1 MRTTSILSR
10 NLLSRIATVVAT
22 GSLLLAA
29 SSCGGSAATS
39 MTAPTQIVRCGIA
52 MQTVDA
58 PLPAEGGTASIAVTA
73 ARECA
78 WSASAEGAWL
88 TIRSGASGQGDG
100 AVEFVAAVNP
110 DPQMRRGS
118 IIANGQRTEVSQ
130 AAGTCEIVLGQSA
143 ASFGQ
148 AGGSG
153 QLQVRASSSMCAWSA
168 ATTADWIQLRTT
180 SGQGNGALS
189 FDVPASTAP
198 PRSATIT
205 VAGQTFSVTQSE
217 GCTYAISP
225 ASQSVPSS
233 GGGGA
238 IAITTAP
245 ACPWTAATN
254 ASWLTVTPAAGR
266 GPSPVTF
273 SVAAT
278 SGRSRSGTAI
288 VAGETFT
295 VAQSQGCAYVV
306 QPATGQVGSSGGT
319 VSFNVTAN
327 RECDWSAASNDSWIT
342 LQGLSS
348 GSGEGTVRL
357 SVAATTGPGRSG
369 SVTIAG
375 QRIAIT
381 QSPGCSFSITPES
394 ATAPSAAS
402 TGKVTV
408 SAGSGCAWTASS
420 NAPWLT
426 IASGSAGSGSGEVQ
440 YAAAAT
446 AGPARSG
453 TITVAGR
460 TFTLNQGE
468 GCAFTLSPT
477 FTTIDD
483 DGGQGSFAVQAGS
496 GCGWSATSTVPW
508 VTISSGASGTG
519 DGTVRFTAGRNTGPS
534 RSGAITAA
542 GKTFT
547 VSQGNGCSIALA
559 SPTFNA
565 PAAGGSGAVGVTA
578 GSGCSWTAT
587 SNANWLSIT
596 SGAAGTGNG
605 TVGFTAAANNGPLR
619 SDTLTIGGRT
629 FTVSQAENCSLTI
642 APERVT
648 MAAAAGDT
656 NVAVTTVSGCPWSSS
671 SSTPWISVAAGSSGS
686 GSGTVKLT
694 VQVNSGAAR
703 SGSATIA
710 GRTFTID
717 QNSGCA
723 FAITPTSQTMAASGG
738 SLPVTVTSPGGCT
751 WTASS
756 QAPWLSVTSGASG
769 SGGGTVQVEVQANTG
784 AQRLGTATIAGQTF
798 TVMQDG
804 GCSYVVSPESLT
816 AGAAG
821 GPARVDIST
830 GSSCG
835 WSAVNAVGWIA
846 VSGAAAGSGSGGV
859 DLSIAPNAG
868 PARSGTIAVAGRTVT
883 VTQDSG
889 CTFSLSATSQ
899 TMGASGGAGSV
910 SVTAGTGCAWTAVS
924 AAPWL
929 VITDGASGSGP
940 GAVQF
945 IVEANAT
952 GAPRSGT
959 LNIANVAF
967 TLTQQ

>member
-1 MRTTSILSR
+1 
-10 NLLSRIATVVAT
+10 
-22 GSLLLAA
+22 
-29 SSCGGSAATS
+29 
-39 MTAPTQIVRCGIA
+39 MTAPTQIVRCSIA

-58 PLPAEGGTASIAVTA
+58 PLPAEGGTASVAVTA

-88 TIRSGASGQGDG
+88 TIKSGASGQGDG
-100 AVEFVAAVNP
+100 AVEFVATVNP

-118 IIANGQRTEVSQ
+118 ITANGQRTEVSQ
-130 AAGTCEIVLGQSA
+130 SAGTCEIVLGQSA

-148 AGGSG
+148 GGGSV

-168 ATTADWIQLRTT
+168 ATAADWIQLRTT
-180 SGQGNGALS
+180 SGQGNGTLS

-217 GCTYAISP
+217 GCTYAIAP
-225 ASQSVPSS
+225 ASQSVPPS

-254 ASWLTVTPAAGR
+254 ATWLTVTPASGR
-266 GPSPVTF
+266 GPSAVTF

-295 VAQSQGCAYVV
+295 VTQSQGCAYVV

-319 VSFNVTAN
+319 LSFSVTAN

-342 LQGLSS
+342 LQDRSS
-348 GSGEGTVRL
+348 GAGEGTVGL
-357 SVAATTGPGRSG
+357 IVAATTGPARSG
-369 SVTIAG
+369 SATIAG
-375 QRIAIT
+375 QRIAIS
-381 QSPGCSFSITPES
+381 QSPGCAFSISPES
-394 ATAPSAAS
+394 ATASSAAS

-426 IASGSAGSGSGEVQ
+426 IAAGRTGSGNGEVQ

-446 AGPARSG
+446 TGPARSG
-453 TITVAGR
+453 TLTIAGR

-477 FTTIDD
+477 STTIDD
-483 DGGQGSFAVQAGS
+483 DGGQGSFAVQTGS
-496 GCGWSATSTVPW
+496 GCGWSAASTVPW

-519 DGTVRFTAGRNTGPS
+519 EGTVRFTASRNTGPS

-559 SPTFNA
+559 STTFNA
-565 PAAGGSGAVGVTA
+565 PVAGGSGTVEVTA
-578 GSGCSWTAT
+578 GGGCSWTAT
-587 SNANWLSIT
+587 SNANWLSIA

-605 TVGFTAAANNGPLR
+605 TVGFTAAANNGPQR

-629 FTVSQAENCSLTI
+629 FTVSQAENCRFTLAS
-642 APERVT
+642 ERVT
-648 MAAAAGDT
+648 MSAAAGET
-656 NVAVTTVSGCPWSSS
+656 NVAVTTAAGCPWSSS
-671 SSTPWISVAAGSSGS
+671 SGAPWISVAAGSSGS
-686 GSGTVKLT
+686 GSGTVKLA
-694 VQVNSGAAR
+694 VQLNSGAAR

-717 QNSGCA
+717 QSSGCS
-723 FAITPTSQTMAASGG
+723 FAITPTSQTVAASGG
-738 SLPVTVTSPGGCT
+738 SVAVTVTSAGGCA

-756 QAPWLSVTSGASG
+756 QVPWLSVPLGASG
-769 SGGGTVQVEVQANTG
+769 SGGGTVQVDVQANTG
-784 AQRLGTATIAGQTF
+784 APRLGTATIAGQTF

-816 AGAAG
+816 AGAG
-821 GPARVDIST
+821 GGAARVDIST

-835 WSAVNAVGWIA
+835 WSAVNAVGWIT
-846 VSGAAAGSGSGGV
+846 VSGAASGNGSGGV

-868 PARSGTIAVAGRTVT
+868 PARSGMVTVAGRTVT

-889 CTFSLSATSQ
+889 CAFSLSATSQ
-899 TMGASGGAGSV
+899 TMAASGGASSV

-929 VITDGASGSGP
+929 VITDGASGSGA
-940 GAVQF
+940 GTVQF
-945 IVEANAT
+945 TVEANAT
-952 GAPRSGT
+952 GTPRSGT
-959 LNIANVAF
+959 LNIATVAF